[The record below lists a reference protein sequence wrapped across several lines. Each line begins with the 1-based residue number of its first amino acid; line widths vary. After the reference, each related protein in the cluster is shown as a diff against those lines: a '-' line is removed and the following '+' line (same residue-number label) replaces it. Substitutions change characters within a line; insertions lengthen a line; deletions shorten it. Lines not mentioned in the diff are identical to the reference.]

1 MTVKVGNV
9 IKNKNGLFVITQ
21 VENGTVLDTE
31 SIEDYIINNA
41 FVVEDGERKT
51 IQEVIQRRSDMYL
64 KSGIQI
70 ITE

>member
-9 IKNKNGLFVITQ
+9 IKNKQGLFVITQ

-31 SIEDYIINNA
+31 SIEEYIINNA

>member
-9 IKNKNGLFVITQ
+9 IKNKHGLFVITQ

>member
-51 IQEVIQRRSDMYL
+51 IQEMIQRRSDMYL